1 MGKGGAGCGQIAG
14 AMMPPPC
21 RGHAQKQAQ
30 SGGFLMR
37 MENRYQTLFR
47 PGNLALSM
55 VAFAGLTLLAAF
67 LWKIAAGYVLL
78 LLIPALA
85 ISFYQLVL
93 SPVYGL
99 RMDTEALTVLAD
111 TGKTS
116 IAFRDIAHIRIK
128 EDGAAS
134 HATVVLKDGHE
145 VAIPFDVA
153 SGQFDLIRVA
163 TDRGIP
169 VRSA

>member
-1 MGKGGAGCGQIAG
+1 
-14 AMMPPPC
+14 MMPLPC
-21 RGHAQKQAQ
+21 REPAQKQAQ
-30 SGGFLMR
+30 SKRFLR
-37 MENRYQTLFR
+37 HMENRYQSLFR

-85 ISFYQLVL
+85 ISFYQMVL

-99 RMDTEALTVLAD
+99 RTDAKTLTVLAD
-111 TGKTS
+111 TGRTTV
-116 IAFRDIAHIRIK
+116 AFSDIAHVRIDETAEK
-128 EDGAAS
+128 PGA
-134 HATVVLKDGHE
+134 TLVLTNGAE
-145 VAIPFDVA
+145 VGIPSDMG
-153 SGQFDLIRVA
+153 SDQFDLIRIA